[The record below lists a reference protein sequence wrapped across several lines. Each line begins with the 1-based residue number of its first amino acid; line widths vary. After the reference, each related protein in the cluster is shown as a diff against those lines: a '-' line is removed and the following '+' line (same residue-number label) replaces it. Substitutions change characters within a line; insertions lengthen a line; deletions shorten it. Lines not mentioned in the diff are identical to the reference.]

1 MRNIRRKNE
10 KALITEFIQILKS
23 EINKKN
29 KRNER
34 LSFVLTGGSS
44 PIKLYKKLSQSK
56 IDWSNVDFFWGDER
70 YVHKKSKNS
79 NYKLAQDLLFKKAKI
94 KNKNLFS
101 IQTNVNEIKKSSDI
115 YENTIRRYFKGK
127 KIKFDIFLLGMGKDG
142 HIASIFPNSKL
153 LNKKFIS
160 SPVNREDFKRITLSL
175 NIINNSKKIILWLN
189 NRLKT
194 NKFLKFKNKK
204 KSIPVNYLNKKKLL
218 CFSIK

>member
-56 IDWSNVDFFWGDER
+56 INWSNVDFFWGDER

-94 KNKNLFS
+94 KKKNLFS
-101 IQTNVNEIKKSSDI
+101 IQTNVNEIKKSSNM

-142 HIASIFPNSKL
+142 HIASIFPN
-153 LNKKFIS
+153 
-160 SPVNREDFKRITLSL
+160 
-175 NIINNSKKIILWLN
+175 
-189 NRLKT
+189 
-194 NKFLKFKNKK
+194 
-204 KSIPVNYLNKKKLL
+204 
-218 CFSIK
+218 